1 MDEAGP
7 SKPLDTGIDTINDDH
22 TKLFRILTEVRRAIQ
37 GNDGRENIVSAIM
50 TARNL
55 FHLHCGKEE
64 YLMNEVNYDLLEGS
78 ARDHRVI
85 AGEFDKLVDTA
96 RSISSAD
103 LDRATRNLM
112 MIIVNHIRA
121 YDRDYARK
129 INQSLDV
136 PDLALMM
143 FRDVFE

>member
-1 MDEAGP
+1 MDKSTPA
-7 SKPLDTGIDTINDDH
+7 KPLDTGIDTINDDH
-22 TKLFRILTEVRRAIQ
+22 TKLFMIFTEVRRAIQ
-37 GNDGRENIVSAIM
+37 CNDGRENVVSAIM
-50 TARNL
+50 MARDL
-55 FHLHCGKEE
+55 FRLHCGKEE
-64 YLMNEVNYDLLEGS
+64 YLMNEANYDLLEGS

-85 AGEFDKLVDTA
+85 TGEFDKLVDTA

-121 YDRDYARK
+121 YDRDYAGK
-129 INQSLDV
+129 INESLDV